1 MRYILFSLMLLPFF
15 VFATQDPLIVE
26 VDTAIQILTRQQ
38 QHYQD
43 EVNSSVSQPQQTKN
57 FNGLMNY
64 PGLSAVKTALDSN
77 PQAGEAN
84 QNTNQ
89 ELVRKIDTIQTKIQK
104 LKLVKMNL
112 ENQEHIGQVN
122 EQNN

>member
-1 MRYILFSLMLLPFF
+1 MRYILFSLMLLPCF

-64 PGLSAVKTALDSN
+64 PGLSAVKMSLTSN
-77 PQAGEAN
+77 PQAT

-89 ELVRKIDTIQTKIQK
+89 DSLQKIDIIKTKIHK
-104 LKLVKMNL
+104 LKLIKMNL
-112 ENQEHIGQVN
+112 ESQEHIGQAN